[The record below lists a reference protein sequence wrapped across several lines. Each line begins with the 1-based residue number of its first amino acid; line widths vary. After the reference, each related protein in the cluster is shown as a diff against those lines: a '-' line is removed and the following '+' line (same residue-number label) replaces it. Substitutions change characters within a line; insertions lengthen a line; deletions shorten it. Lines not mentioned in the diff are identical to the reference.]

1 MLFTVLL
8 CPIQLPLATCQL
20 PVVGHICV
28 WEQNKSKDVINLR
41 EKRESVWKMGCG
53 NSASRNLIERID
65 EEEGKVTVNFKGGKV
80 SNQNQSRPD

>member
-1 MLFTVLL
+1 M
-8 CPIQLPLATCQL
+8 
-20 PVVGHICV
+20 GHICV

>member
-1 MLFTVLL
+1 M
-8 CPIQLPLATCQL
+8 PLATGQL
-20 PVVGHICV
+20 PVVDHICV
-28 WEQNKSKDVINLR
+28 WEQIKSKDVINLR

-80 SNQNQSRPD
+80 